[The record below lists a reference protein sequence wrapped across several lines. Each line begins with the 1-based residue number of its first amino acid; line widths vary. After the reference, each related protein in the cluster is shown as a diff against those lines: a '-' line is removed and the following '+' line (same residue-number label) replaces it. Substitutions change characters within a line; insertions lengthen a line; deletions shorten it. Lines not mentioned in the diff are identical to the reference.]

1 MSEQTQG
8 PRGAAAWQEQR
19 AEIAKRNAE
28 AKKRG
33 QAQRKTRDR
42 EVDARDR
49 AQTLREGKELEELNA
64 QIARRGA

>member
-1 MSEQTQG
+1 MSEQTQA
-8 PRGAAAWQEQR
+8 RGAAAYQEQR
-19 AEIAKRNAE
+19 AEIAKRNAD

-33 QAQRKTRDR
+33 QAARKSHDR

-49 AQTLREGKELEELNA
+49 AQMLREGKELEELNA